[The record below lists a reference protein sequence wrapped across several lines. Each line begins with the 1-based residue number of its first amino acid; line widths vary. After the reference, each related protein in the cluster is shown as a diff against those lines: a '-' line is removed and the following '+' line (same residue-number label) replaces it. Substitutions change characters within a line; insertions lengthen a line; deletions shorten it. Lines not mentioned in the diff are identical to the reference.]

1 METGANKIAPKVNY
15 SSSKIDN
22 LLTEKCHLSVE
33 IGHNHLAYTLFDTLN
48 LTYVLLR
55 DFEFEAKNIE
65 EVTNKVNE
73 IIAHESLLQKT
84 FYSSSLTFAN
94 FPSTLVPTTFY
105 KEEEKS
111 KILAFNHEVYDEVL
125 TDQLQQIEA
134 VNIYSIP
141 SSLLDAVQN
150 SFPNTQIK
158 SSSTILIE
166 QLSLQNSTKA
176 EIFAAVKKDML
187 AVCVIQDN
195 NLAFHNCF
203 ECEAKEDML
212 YYLLFT
218 MEQLGLSAE
227 EADLILLDDILTS
240 DDTYQLLYEYVKN
253 ISFGSRPKNLK
264 YADQLEG
271 LKDHQ
276 YFCLFSQLLCA

>member
-1 METGANKIAPKVNY
+1 METGANNIAPKVNY
-15 SSSKIDN
+15 SPSKIDN

-33 IGHNHLAYTLFDTLN
+33 VGANHIVYTLFDTLN

-55 DFEFEAKNIE
+55 DFHFEAKNIE

-73 IIAHESLLQKT
+73 IIDHESLLQRS

-105 KEEEKS
+105 KEEEKR

-125 TDQLQQIEA
+125 TDQLQYMEA

-141 SSLLDAVQN
+141 SYLLDTIRNA
-150 SFPNTQIK
+150 FPNTQIK
-158 SSSTILIE
+158 CSSTILIE
-166 QLSLQNSTKA
+166 QLLFQDEKK
-176 EIFAAVKKDML
+176 EKVFASVKKDML
-187 AVCVIQDN
+187 EICVIEDN
-195 NLAFHNCF
+195 KLAFHNCF
-203 ECEAKEDML
+203 KCEAKEDLL

-218 MEQLGLSAE
+218 MEQLGLSE
-227 EADLILLDDILTS
+227 EETDLVLLDDILTS

-253 ISFGSRPKNLK
+253 ISFGNRPNNLK
-264 YADQLEG
+264 YAKQLEG
-271 LKDHQ
+271 LKTHK